1 MEDITGVHE
10 MTNTQLKRLIQKIE
24 VDKDGNV
31 DIYLR
36 LIGDLGLDETILI
49 DEEATIPNRHPPY
62 IKSRQNAFL
71 WQYFTFCFLELFKI
85 L

>member
-1 MEDITGVHE
+1 

-36 LIGDLGLDETILI
+36 LIGDLGLDETVLI
-49 DEEATIPNRHPPY
+49 DGYENTEESEGDHQEEQAKASKETPPTKTAPNCTNR
-62 IKSRQNAFL
+62 
-71 WQYFTFCFLELFKI
+71 T
-85 L
+85 